1 MADRRFLNFLCCLLC
16 TLTSTKNLEVDAT
29 DNPLRHGTCGVEE
42 GEDGFCDSGDEN
54 MYLENVVILE
64 LKGTGA
70 RLQNKEAVESFSDDS
85 TVEKTSNEDGKSVFD
100 RKDENVYRENV
111 VISDLKDSGTS
122 LQNKDG
128 VDISSEGSLAE
139 KPSNGNNNSLSEA
152 GDKQIQV
159 INNSTNE
166 WLGLQIPVVDGVK
179 VSTRSS
185 RGFF

>member
-1 MADRRFLNFLCCLLC
+1 M
-16 TLTSTKNLEVDAT
+16 TSTKNLEVDAT

-54 MYLENVVILE
+54 MYLENVDILE
-64 LKGTGA
+64 LKGTGSS
-70 RLQNKEAVESFSDDS
+70 LQSKEAVESFSDDS
-85 TVEKTSNEDGKSVFD
+85 TVEKTSNEDGKSLFD
-100 RKDENVYRENV
+100 RKDENVYRENF

-139 KPSNGNNNSLSEA
+139 KPSNGNNNSLLEA

-179 VSTRSS
+179 VSTRSF
-185 RGFF
+185 RGFFLNLSKSFWRSLS